1 MAKVPNVPDPVQA
14 AFEKAAREF
23 KTALKNDKLYDEV
36 VKTRSIDDVYTA
48 TEALQIELAK
58 KDSLRRLSKIK
69 PYLERLRAYSG
80 VVETFVQV
88 KPDVLAL
95 IWGPIKLLLQW
106 TSTLTQSLDAIINT
120 TAEIGE
126 LLPEFK
132 DMTTMFSQNHHIK
145 DVLALFFQ
153 DLLDFYVVALKFF
166 SLGRWRYFFEAM
178 WPIQK
183 DKIKLITSQVE
194 RHTALMRNEVRLEH
208 IREEHDARLRALEHF
223 ERTERSNR
231 QQEYNIIKT
240 DVSPTFCDDKLY
252 QIRNQTC
259 KGTGKWLLQD
269 DVFLKWLDVANRST
283 DLLWLHGIPGAGK
296 TFLAGTVIDK
306 AMCSHRTVFAFLS
319 YDHSAKTTALSVL
332 HSLMFQLASEDD
344 QLQTVLCQS
353 TRVNLKNKLD
363 VATQLLQTLLSCA
376 GPVCVVIDGIDEID
390 GSEQRVLLHQ
400 LVDLSNACQETRI
413 LVSSR
418 TEPAIEKVLEPVSS
432 KIRVDTRNAGSIQA
446 YINDWFGE
454 WISTHD
460 FLPNDKASIMGL
472 LAPLSAKAKGMFLY
486 ARIMLGNIELL
497 SDIEDIR
504 KELRVLPEN
513 LNEAYQRVF
522 RRINGIQPHLAKTKC
537 RSLLGWVSC
546 TPTPLTIQEL
556 EQVLV
561 VSGSDGSTCRVS
573 SPSPIIQLCR
583 PIIEVVDD
591 YVKFVH
597 FTVKEY
603 IDDPNV
609 EGFIDTMEAT
619 LSLTICCTKYLC
631 QDHHN
636 PWTEDPE
643 FEENVISGDY
653 RLHYYATST
662 WLELTER
669 YLSLAGSKAPPP
681 QLINALENLDG
692 ARSQWEYRGGTE
704 LEAQLYPRVLRK
716 VEPHRPDLFAM
727 LRNVARFRQK
737 ASTSQY
743 RIDQADAWIALD
755 PLVTS
760 HISKMLYAKFDQL
773 CCPIVQHPHGCS
785 CRALRRHYGQQPYKC
800 AFMSCSFCRRGF
812 QTRTL
817 RNSHNKHHDIPWKCD
832 VESCHYAEIGFLS
845 RRMRDDHLDFHRKEG
860 NPNTLISTT
869 NPDPDE
875 VQPLLFDLVISDNMA
890 EIEKLIPHAR
900 ALPKEVRIE
909 LRRLA
914 AYSASSAT
922 LELVS
927 QMYPRKPWE
936 NAEWIDSLVSSIEGQ
951 NMETLNWHLSSE
963 LLAQFNSPTSVY
975 VNNDSTMRLCEALI
989 KTASMEM
996 LSLIEPHF
1004 LRFCKYGRMYGNSVP
1019 RIFLTHRAIKA
1030 TARRDDR
1037 EKKLIFLW
1045 RAMSSGK
1052 DTWLS
1057 HKPHIYLGSA
1067 LGSVAKTTCSLPL
1080 AQALLELGANV
1091 DGWNSNPGVFT
1102 PLYHAARISS
1112 PEAAEFIKFL
1122 LYQGAN
1128 PDRGSTRE
1136 SIKEQEGAKDI
1147 GKWLNMSWD
1156 ELVKK
1161 AAEDR
1166 ARGVVWPS

>member
-1 MAKVPNVPDPVQA
+1 MPNVPDPVQA

-36 VKTRSIDDVYTA
+36 LKTRSIDDVYTA
-48 TEALQIELAK
+48 TDVLQLELAK
-58 KDSLRRLSKIK
+58 KGPLRRLSKIQ

-183 DKIKLITSQVE
+183 DRIKVVMSHVE

-240 DVSPTFCDDKLY
+240 DVSPTFYDDKLY
-252 QIRNQTC
+252 QIRNQIC
-259 KGTGKWLLQD
+259 RGTGKWLLQD
-269 DVFLKWLDVANRST
+269 DVFLKWLDVANCST

-296 TFLAGTVIDK
+296 TFLAGIVIDK
-306 AMCSHRTVFAFLS
+306 AMSSHRTIFAFLS
-319 YDHSAKTTALSVL
+319 YDHSAKATALSVL
-332 HSLMFQLASEDD
+332 HSLMLQLASEDD

-353 TRVNLKNKLD
+353 TRDNLKNKLD
-363 VATQLLQTLLSCA
+363 VAAQLLQTLLSCA
-376 GPVCVVIDGIDEID
+376 GPACIVIDGIDEIH
-390 GSEQRVLLHQ
+390 GSEQQILLSR

-418 TEPAIEKVLEPVSS
+418 AEPAIEKVLEPVSS

-446 YINDWFGE
+446 YINTWFGE

-513 LNEAYQRVF
+513 LNEAYERVF
-522 RRINGIQPHLAKTKC
+522 RRINDIQPHLAKTKC

-603 IDDPNV
+603 IDDPNI
-609 EGFIDTMEAT
+609 EGCIDTTEAT
-619 LSLTICCTKYLC
+619 LSLAICCTKYLC

-636 PWTEDPE
+636 PWIEDSE
-643 FEENVISGDY
+643 VEESVFSGDY

-662 WLELTER
+662 WLELVER
-669 YLSLAGSKAPPP
+669 YLDLAGSKAPPP
-681 QLINALENLDG
+681 ELISALENLDG
-692 ARSQWEYRGGTE
+692 ARSQWE
-704 LEAQLYPRVLRK
+704 
-716 VEPHRPDLFAM
+716 
-727 LRNVARFRQK
+727 
-737 ASTSQY
+737 SQY

-755 PLVTS
+755 PLITS
-760 HISKMLYAKFDQL
+760 HISMMLYDKFDQL
-773 CCPIVQHPHGCS
+773 HCPTVQHSHGCS
-785 CRALRRHYGQQPYKC
+785 CPALKRHYGQQPYKC
-800 AFMSCSFCRRGF
+800 AFVSCSFCRRGF

-845 RRMRDDHLDFHRKEG
+845 RRMRDDHLDFHRKED
-860 NPNTLISTT
+860 NSNTLTSTVHLE
-869 NPDPDE
+869 PDE
-875 VQPLLFDLVISDNMA
+875 VQPLLFDLVMSDNVA
-890 EIEKLIPHAR
+890 EIKKLLSQGK
-900 ALPKEVRIE
+900 ALPKAARIE

-927 QMYPRKPWE
+927 QMYPCKPWDDE
-936 NAEWIDSLVSSIEGQ
+936 HWVDSLISSIEGQ
-951 NMETLNWHLSSE
+951 NMETLNWHLSGE
-963 LLAQFNSPTSVY
+963 LSTQVQPTYDITIYNPSII
-975 VNNDSTMRLCEALI
+975 RLCETLV
-989 KTASMEM
+989 KTPSMET
-996 LSLIEPHF
+996 LQLIVSQLLRIHKHGSLYRQE
-1004 LRFCKYGRMYGNSVP
+1004 LAG
-1019 RIFLTHRAIKA
+1019 IFLTQRLIKA
-1030 TARRDDR
+1030 TARRDEIEKNLVFLWSAISYR
-1037 EKKLIFLW
+1037 NGIWSSEKKMRRL
-1045 RAMSSGK
+1045 
-1052 DTWLS
+1052 LS
-1057 HKPHIYLGSA
+1057 VA
-1067 LGSVAKTTCSLPL
+1067 LGYVAQTTCSLPL
-1080 AQALLELGANV
+1080 AQALLQHGADV
-1091 DGWNSNPGVFT
+1091 DGSNSGRTLT
-1102 PLYHAARISS
+1102 PLHHAARRSS

-1128 PDRGSTRE
+1128 PDKDTTKSGQIH
-1136 SIKEQEGAKDI
+1136 SIKEQKGANDI

-1161 AAEDR
+1161 AAEER
-1166 ARGVVWPS
+1166 ERGAVCPS